1 MKHIDNSAAHPYALV
16 QEKVEQATQILQ
28 SQGVDLWLTFVRES
42 SASGDP
48 MLPFIYG
55 HDVTWQSAFLIT
67 RQGQRIAIL
76 GHYDAENAR
85 QTGAYDEVITYHQ
98 AFSEALLPVL
108 QRLDPQQIALN
119 YSTTDVHADGLS
131 VGLYR
136 LLQEYLAG
144 TPYVNRF
151 VSAEAIIGSLRG
163 RKTESEIS
171 RIEEAVATTI
181 AIYDKTLRYAQVG
194 MSERQIGD
202 FMLAQVDQQ
211 GLATAWERAGCPAVN
226 SGPDKFIGH
235 AGPTDNLVQPGHL
248 LHFDFGVRQADYCS
262 DMMRLVY
269 FLRAG
274 ETAAP
279 AAVQQGFAVL
289 REAIEAT
296 RAALRPGMIG
306 KEVDAIA
313 RQIITDAG
321 YPAYGWA
328 TGHQLGRACHDG
340 GALLGPQWE
349 RYGDSPN
356 QLVEVG
362 QVYTIEPGFDI
373 PGYGRM
379 QLEEDV
385 VVTEN
390 GAIYLGTPQTELILK

>member
-1 MKHIDNSAAHPYALV
+1 MKLSEQATHPYALV
-16 QEKVEQATQILQ
+16 QEKVTQATAILQ
-28 SQGVDLWLTFVRES
+28 EQGIDLWMTFVRES
-42 SASGDP
+42 SAAGDP

-85 QTGAYDEVITYHQ
+85 RTGAYDEVITYHQ

-108 QRLDPQQIALN
+108 QRLDPAHIALN

-136 LLQEYLAG
+136 LLQEYLQG
-144 TPYVNRF
+144 TPYAGRF
-151 VSAEAIIGSLRG
+151 VSAETIIGALRG

-171 RIEEAVATTI
+171 RIEQAVQTTL
-181 AIYDKTLRYAQVG
+181 AIYDRTLAHATVG
-194 MSERQIGD
+194 MTERQVGD
-202 FMLAQVDQQ
+202 FMLAQVDEQM
-211 GLATAWERAGCPAVN
+211 LETAWERAGCPAVN

-235 AGPTDNLVQPGHL
+235 AGPTDNPIQPAHL
-248 LHFDFGVRQADYCS
+248 LHFDFGVRQEGYCS
-262 DMMRLVY
+262 DLMRLAY
-269 FLRAG
+269 CLREG
-274 ETAAP
+274 ESAAP
-279 AAVQQGFAVL
+279 AVVQQGFIVL
-289 REAIEAT
+289 RTAIEAA
-296 RAALRPGMIG
+296 RAALKPGVLG

-340 GALLGPQWE
+340 GALLGPTWE

-356 QLVEVG
+356 QPVEIG

-385 VVTEN
+385 VVTAN
-390 GAIYLGTPQTELILK
+390 GAIYLGPPQTELILK

>member
-1 MKHIDNSAAHPYALV
+1 MKHSDTPAQDPYALV
-16 QEKVEQATQILQ
+16 QEKVQQATHILQ
-28 SQGVDLWLTFVRES
+28 ETGVDLWLTFVRES
-42 SASGDP
+42 AAGGDP

-67 RQGQRIAIL
+67 RQGEHIAIL

-85 QTGAYDEVITYHQ
+85 RTGAYSEVVPYHQ
-98 AFSEALLPVL
+98 AFSEALLPLL
-108 QRLDPQQIALN
+108 QRLNPGQIALN

-136 LLQEYLAG
+136 LLQEYLVG
-144 TPYVNRF
+144 TPYAARF
-151 VSAEAIIGSLRG
+151 ISAEALIGALRG
-163 RKTESEIS
+163 RKTGGEIS
-171 RIEEAVATTI
+171 RIEQAVATTL
-181 AIYDKTLRYAQVG
+181 AIYTRTLDYAQIG
-194 MSERQIGD
+194 MTERQIGD

-211 GLATAWERAGCPAVN
+211 GLETAWERAGCPAVN

-235 AGPTDNLVQPGHL
+235 AGPTDNVVQPGHL
-248 LHFDFGVRQADYCS
+248 LHFDFGVRQAGYCS
-262 DMMRLVY
+262 DMMRLLY
-269 FLRAG
+269 FRRAG
-274 ETAAP
+274 ETTAP
-279 AAVQQGFAVL
+279 AAVQQGFALL
-289 REAIEAT
+289 RTAIEAT
-296 RAALRPGMIG
+296 RAALRPGIPG
-306 KEVDAIA
+306 KAVDAIA
-313 RQIITDAG
+313 RKLITDAG

-340 GALLGPQWE
+340 GALLGPSWE
-349 RYGDSPN
+349 RYGESPN

-385 VVTEN
+385 VVTPN
-390 GAIYLGTPQTELILK
+390 GAIYLGSPQTELIVK

>member
-1 MKHIDNSAAHPYALV
+1 M
-16 QEKVEQATQILQ
+16 Q

-151 VSAEAIIGSLRG
+151 VSAEAIIGNLRG

-313 RQIITDAG
+313 RRIITDAG

>member
-1 MKHIDNSAAHPYALV
+1 MQQDEQRHQPYALI
-16 QEKVEQATQILQ
+16 QEKVTQAVAILQ
-28 SQGVDLWLTFVRES
+28 EQGIDLWMTFVRES
-42 SASGDP
+42 SAAGDP

-85 QTGAYDEVITYHQ
+85 RTGAYDEVITYHQ

-108 QRLDPQQIALN
+108 QRLNPAHIALN
-119 YSTTDVHADGLS
+119 YSTTAVHADGLS

-136 LLQEYLAG
+136 LLQEYLQG
-144 TPYVNRF
+144 TPYAGRF
-151 VSAEAIIGSLRG
+151 VSAETIIGALRG

-171 RIEEAVATTI
+171 RIEQAVQTTL
-181 AIYDKTLRYAQVG
+181 AIYERALAYAAVG
-194 MSERQIGD
+194 MTERQVGD
-202 FMLAQVDQQ
+202 FMLAQVDEQQ
-211 GLATAWERAGCPAVN
+211 LETAWERAGCPAVN

-235 AGPTDNLVQPGHL
+235 AGPTNNPIQPGHL
-248 LHFDFGVRQADYCS
+248 LHFDFGVRQAGYCS
-262 DMMRLVY
+262 DLMRLAY
-269 FLRAG
+269 YLREG
-274 ETAAP
+274 ESAAP
-279 AAVQQGFAVL
+279 AAVQQGFTVL
-289 REAIEAT
+289 RTAIEAT
-296 RAALRPGMIG
+296 RAALKPGVPG

-313 RQIITDAG
+313 RKIITDAG

-340 GALLGPQWE
+340 GALLGPTWE

-356 QLVEVG
+356 QPVEIG

-385 VVTEN
+385 VVTAT
-390 GAIYLGTPQTELILK
+390 GAIYLGPPQTELILK

>member
-1 MKHIDNSAAHPYALV
+1 MQHTDNMVSNPYALV
-16 QEKVEQATQILQ
+16 QEKVQQATQILQ
-28 SQGVDLWLTFVRES
+28 SQGIDLWLTFVRES

-85 QTGAYDEVITYHQ
+85 RTGAYDEVITYHQ

-108 QRLDPQQIALN
+108 QQLDPQQIALN

-136 LLQEYLAG
+136 LLQAYLAD

-151 VSAEAIIGSLRG
+151 ASAETIIGSLRG

-171 RIEEAVATTI
+171 RIEQAVATTL

-211 GLATAWERAGCPAVN
+211 GLETAWERAGCPAVN

-235 AGPTDNLVQPGHL
+235 AGPTANLVQPGHL
-248 LHFDFGVRQADYCS
+248 LHFDFGVRQEGYCS

-289 REAIEAT
+289 RRAIEAT
-296 RAALRPGMIG
+296 RAALQPGIVG

-313 RQIITDAG
+313 RQIITAAG
-321 YPAYGWA
+321 YPAYEWA

-340 GALLGPQWE
+340 GALLGPAWE

-356 QLVEVG
+356 QRVEVG

-390 GAIYLGTPQTELILK
+390 GAIYLGSPQTELILK